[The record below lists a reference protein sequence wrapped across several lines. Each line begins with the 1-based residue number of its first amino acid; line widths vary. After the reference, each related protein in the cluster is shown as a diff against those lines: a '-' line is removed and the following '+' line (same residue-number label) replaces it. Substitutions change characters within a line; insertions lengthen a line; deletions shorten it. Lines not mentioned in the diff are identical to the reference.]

1 MFALSTSNRRNL
13 HFLKNVQAQDLGSQI
28 VPQLKATIASHNIK
42 EVRVLVITNLYTVS
56 RATLDQHTTRF
67 HQPCRFVYRPQM
79 GAEDTPNNNYAR
91 EICMMGASRVSR
103 S

>member
-42 EVRVLVITNLYTVS
+42 EVRVPVITNLYTVS
-56 RATLDQHTTRF
+56 RDAGPTYDSLSSALVSLVAFFIDATSSSNGG
-67 HQPCRFVYRPQM
+67 
-79 GAEDTPNNNYAR
+79 GARQRHAQ
-91 EICMMGASRVSR
+91 
-103 S
+103 